1 MVSLMRQITL
11 YIYNNTKQIYP
22 QFFIMNHDNEYHS
35 TINYGNQFPS
45 DWYFNSDK
53 DALLNDKQEEQSRQY
68 CYKPY
73 RTIHNY

>member
-1 MVSLMRQITL
+1 
-11 YIYNNTKQIYP
+11 
-22 QFFIMNHDNEYHS
+22 MNHDNEYHS

-45 DWYFNSDK
+45 DWYYINEKDSLNSI
-53 DALLNDKQEEQSRQY
+53 KQEEKDRQY